1 VANCH
6 TCGERM
12 ANDQSGSSCSLCLAK
27 MINYAQGEY
36 HDENDPAVQRFKKA
50 AAEYQSPK
58 STPQGGCA
66 LLFAVMTFPAFLAAA
81 GIGIE
86 NFLG

>member
-1 VANCH
+1 
-6 TCGERM
+6 M
-12 ANDQSGSSCSLCLAK
+12 ASGQSEGLCSLCLAK
-27 MINYAQGEY
+27 MVNYAQGEY
-36 HDENDPAVQRFKKA
+36 DDENDPAVKRFKEA

-58 STPQGGCA
+58 PPPQGGCA
-66 LLFAVMTFPAFLAAA
+66 LLLVAITTFPAFLAAA